1 MQPNTQQ
8 PPPPP
13 PNNDQATWWFRI
25 LVKSIGTIGGLI
37 AMITG
42 IVTCI
47 SLSATCIVSG
57 VLQMLVGFIVVLFE
71 APCCCQFIEFADK
84 VGKFSDNR
92 APWQKA
98 VIYCGLSLI
107 PVLMCFGMSTVFG
120 SALVFVC
127 GVLYG
132 MVFLGKKA
140 DRDSMKAK
148 ARGDDVEMQATLMDN
163 EDRVDLHVPDNQP
176 K

>member
-1 MQPNTQQ
+1 MQPNAQQ

-13 PNNDQATWWFRI
+13 PQNDQTTWWFRI
-25 LVKSIGTIGGLI
+25 LVKSTGTIGGLI

-47 SLSATCIVSG
+47 SLSATCIVAG

-92 APWQKA
+92 SPWQKA
-98 VIYCGLSLI
+98 ALYCG
-107 PVLMCFGMSTVFG
+107 
-120 SALVFVC
+120 
-127 GVLYG
+127 
-132 MVFLGKKA
+132 A
-140 DRDSMKAK
+140 DRDTMKLK

-163 EDRVDLHVPDNQP
+163 EDKVDLHVPDTQP